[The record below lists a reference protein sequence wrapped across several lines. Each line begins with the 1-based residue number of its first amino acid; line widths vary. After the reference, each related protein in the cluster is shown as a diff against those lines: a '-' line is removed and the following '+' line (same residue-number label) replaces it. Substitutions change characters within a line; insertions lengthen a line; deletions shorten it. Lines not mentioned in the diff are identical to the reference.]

1 MNLTVPNADKVERG
15 SKILKNLRTS
25 YMDGPLEMK
34 NVQLENEQ
42 TQMNDLDLH
51 AWLAPQFFSY
61 ITSCLAFL
69 IGSSWS

>member
-1 MNLTVPNADKVERG
+1 
-15 SKILKNLRTS
+15 
-25 YMDGPLEMK
+25 MDGPLEMK